1 VHEPRRRR
9 ARVAA
14 LTGGL
19 ALAGL
24 AASPPIRAAPPESPG
39 QAEPSAATIDLEP
52 EPGRDAAIERRLA
65 TIYAEIPA
73 LAEVEVEVE
82 AGVVHLSGQVLD
94 LDAGAEA
101 ESIARRV
108 EGVATVA
115 NEVAQIRSVER
126 RVRPLLDR
134 LRGYARQLT
143 AFAPL
148 LLIGII
154 IIAGFW
160 LLARLLARVAERRE
174 RARGNRFVRELI
186 GQIVR
191 AGIVVLG
198 IVLALE
204 LMGATT
210 LLGALLGTA
219 GVVGLALGFAFRDM
233 AENYIASLLLSLR
246 QPFEPNDLVELDGHI
261 GRVVRLT
268 SRATILLTIDGN
280 HVRIPNA
287 TVFKGTI
294 INYTRNPERR
304 FAFELGVAVE
314 ADLAEVQA
322 LAVATMCATPGVLAQ
337 PCPSCLVERF
347 GDSAMIISI
356 AGWVDQRE
364 ADWLKVSSEA
374 RRRIK
379 VAFEQAGVD
388 VPEPIFQVRTRRLE
402 GELDG
407 EPSPRKPT
415 VTFDA
420 TLDAAADVRPDEH
433 LSRQVAAER
442 EEAGDTDLLRAQAP
456 IE

>member
-1 VHEPRRRR
+1 V
-9 ARVAA
+9 
-14 LTGGL
+14 LGGL
-19 ALAGL
+19 ALALVCVGL
-24 AASPPIRAAPPESPG
+24 SPALAGPPESP
-39 QAEPSAATIDLEP
+39 AAKPEPSAGAIDLEP
-52 EPGRDAAIERRLA
+52 EPERDAAIERRLA
-65 TIYAEIPA
+65 GIYAEIPA

-82 AGVVHLSGQVLD
+82 AGVVRLSGQVLD
-94 LDAGAEA
+94 VDARAEA

-108 EGVATVA
+108 EGVVTVA
-115 NEVAQIRSVER
+115 NQVEQIRSVER

-134 LRGYARQLT
+134 LRTQARELA

-148 LLIGII
+148 LLIGIV

-160 LLARLLARVAERRE
+160 LLARLLGRVAQRRE
-174 RARGNRFVRELI
+174 RTRGNRFVRELV

-191 AGIVVLG
+191 AGIIVLG

-210 LLGALLGTA
+210 LIGALLGTA
-219 GVVGLALGFAFRDM
+219 GVVGLALGFAFKDM

-246 QPFEPNDLVELDGHI
+246 QPFEPNDLVELDGHL

-268 SRATILLTIDGN
+268 SRATIILTIDGN

-294 INYTRNPERR
+294 INYSRNPERR
-304 FAFELGVAVE
+304 FCFELGVAVE
-314 ADLAEVQA
+314 ADLAQVQA
-322 LAVATMCATPGVLAQ
+322 LAVATVTATPGVLAQ
-337 PCPSCLVERF
+337 PCPSCLVEGF
-347 GDSAMIISI
+347 GDSAMLISI

-364 ADWLKVSSEA
+364 ADWVKVSSEA

-388 VPEPIFQVRTRRLE
+388 VPEPIFRIWTRALDSEVEPHRPSGERLE
-402 GELDG
+402 
-407 EPSPRKPT
+407 PST
-415 VTFDA
+415 G
-420 TLDAAADVRPDEH
+420 ADVRPDEH

-442 EEAGDTDLLRAQAP
+442 EEAGATDLLRAQAP
-456 IE
+456 SE